1 MMVKTIGSGS
11 SGNGYA
17 LISGEDILLLEC
29 GVPAKE
35 MLKAIDYQTSMVNGC
50 ILSHIHGDHA
60 GYIKQYIQYG
70 IMVYTSDEV
79 ETDVE
84 TVMGEKTIGLQRMK
98 RQQLGTFSVIPFRV
112 PHGETECDGWLID
125 TPDGRILFITDAEY
139 CPYDFSKMHINYG
152 LIECNYA
159 EDYIR
164 IEDSDPK
171 YNHVLTGHMELE
183 TCKRLIQKINSVS
196 IEDELAT
203 ETLTYDGENA
213 IYYMSDACYGYTV
226 SIEDGKSG
234 QSANVVSSGAYYVEI
249 AVSGVAIGETVNIT
263 VKGYKYNVST
273 AYTVQTVNN
282 RGTDKEWQNPIISD
296 VEHSKQVATWLADY
310 FSSGIEYELD
320 YRGEPAID
328 CGDTI
333 GQENKYDSNL
343 KAVVEEAQITFDSGL
358 LGGGLVTRR
367 KGSVD
372 RTKN

>member
-1 MMVKTIGSGS
+1 MIVKTIGSGS

-60 GYIKQYIQYG
+60 GYIKQYMQYG
-70 IMVYTSDEV
+70 IKIYTSDEV

-98 RQQLGTFSVIPFRV
+98 RQKIGSFEVVPFHV

-139 CPYDFSKMHINYG
+139 CPYDFSKMNINYG

-196 IEDELAT
+196 LRSIGLIHLSAYNGNPVRFT
-203 ETLTYDGENA
+203 E
-213 IYYMSDACYGYTV
+213 
-226 SIEDGKSG
+226 
-234 QSANVVSSGAYYVEI
+234 EI
-249 AVSGVAIGETVNIT
+249 QEIVDCDVDVWVAE
-263 VKGYKYNVST
+263 KGT
-273 AYTVQTVNN
+273 E
-282 RGTDKEWQNPIISD
+282 KEFRLMP
-296 VEHSKQVATWLADY
+296 
-310 FSSGIEYELD
+310 F
-320 YRGEPAID
+320 
-328 CGDTI
+328 
-333 GQENKYDSNL
+333 
-343 KAVVEEAQITFDSGL
+343 
-358 LGGGLVTRR
+358 
-367 KGSVD
+367 
-372 RTKN
+372 